1 MLSKGSKKVTTAG
14 RVVTTMMH
22 SAVCSSVPVGVALR
36 PLLESSRPGCP
47 CSNVL
52 LRRGGHR
59 HALDCQA
66 SNRATGFGKL
76 KKCSYEGVEFVGRN
90 AGIEKPKLKQWF
102 VLRAGAAAAGFYYL
116 VASSASTSEEE
127 GSSSNSSSSS
137 ASLNGGLDRGANTRV
152 SFLDEEAMASG
163 NQGGNQGNKNL
174 VQALHDAAAVFKSAM
189 EDQESLTR
197 GPWFAQKWL
206 GIDKNAWMRTLA
218 YQAITYFRMYLLVLK
233 RILKLKIGHCT
244 ISMYAFHGDETIL
257 R

>member
-1 MLSKGSKKVTTAG
+1 MLSRGSKKVTTAR
-14 RVVTTMMH
+14 RVVTTMMQ
-22 SAVCSSVPVGVALR
+22 SAVCSSVSVGVASR
-36 PLLESSRPGCP
+36 PLLESSRPGCL

-52 LRRGGHR
+52 LRRGSHH

-76 KKCSYEGVEFVGRN
+76 KKCSNEGVEFIGRR

-102 VLRAGAAAAGFYYL
+102 VFRTGAAAAAGFFHL
-116 VASSASTSEEE
+116 VASSESTSEEE
-127 GSSSNSSSSS
+127 SSSSSSSSSS
-137 ASLNGGLDRGANTRV
+137 ASLNGSLDRSANARV
-152 SFLDEEAMASG
+152 RFFDEEALGSG

-174 VQALHDAAAVFKSAM
+174 VQALHDAASVFKSAM

-218 YQAITYFRMYLLVLK
+218 YQAITYLQTKFASLEKNV
-233 RILKLKIGHCT
+233 KLKIGHCT
-244 ISMYAFHGDETIL
+244 ISIYVWT
-257 R
+257 

>member
-1 MLSKGSKKVTTAG
+1 MLSRGSKKVTTAR

-22 SAVCSSVPVGVALR
+22 SAVCSSVSVGVASR
-36 PLLESSRPGCP
+36 PLLESSRSGCL

-52 LRRGGHR
+52 LRRGGHH
-59 HALDCQA
+59 HAVDCQA

-76 KKCSYEGVEFVGRN
+76 KKFSNEGVEFIGRK

-102 VLRAGAAAAGFYYL
+102 VFRAGAAAAGFFYL

-127 GSSSNSSSSS
+127 SSSGSGSSSSSS
-137 ASLNGGLDRGANTRV
+137 ASLNGSLDRRANARV
-152 SFLDEEAMASG
+152 NSFDEEALASG

-174 VQALHDAAAVFKSAM
+174 VQALHDAASVFKSAM
-189 EDQESLTR
+189 EDQVSLTR

-218 YQAITYFRMYLLVLK
+218 YQAITYLQTNFASLEQNV
-233 RILKLKIGHCT
+233 KLKIGHCT
-244 ISMYAFHGDETIL
+244 ISVYVW